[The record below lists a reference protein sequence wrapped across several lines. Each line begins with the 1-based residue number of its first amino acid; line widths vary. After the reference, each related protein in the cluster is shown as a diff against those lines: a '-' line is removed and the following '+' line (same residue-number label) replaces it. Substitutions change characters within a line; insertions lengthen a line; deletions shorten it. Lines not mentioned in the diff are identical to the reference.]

1 MATRQKTKKA
11 KPGTF
16 ADRFLARLRELTNED
31 RDMIPNKTLRE
42 SLGWDDDRYQ
52 RVKRNLVDQQL
63 VKVGQGHSG
72 LIGLSGPLTE
82 PESPEPTQDAEIR
95 PLTLFLSYSH
105 ADEQLKNELLKH
117 LVPLQ
122 RIGLIN
128 AWHDRKLKAGDDID
142 HEILTQM
149 RKADIA
155 LFLISVDFINSAYCH
170 DVELSEALAMHSR
183 GEVTLIPVVLRSCL
197 WQHTALKE
205 LLALPRDGKAVKSW
219 PDQDEALASVAE
231 GIRLKAI
238 ELQQEKQHSLGRA

>member
-1 MATRQKTKKA
+1 MATEKKTKKA

-16 ADRFLARLRELTNED
+16 ADRFLARLRELTNEN
-31 RDMIPNKTLRE
+31 RDMITNKTLRE

-52 RVKRNLVDQQL
+52 RVKRNLVAQQL

-72 LIGLSGPLTE
+72 LIGIADSSAAPGPTH
-82 PESPEPTQDAEIR
+82 DGGIR

-122 RIGLIN
+122 RMGLIN

-142 HEILTQM
+142 HEILAQI

-183 GEVTLIPVVLRSCL
+183 GEVTVIPVVLRSCL
-197 WQHTALKE
+197 WQHTALKD

-219 PDQDEALASVAE
+219 LDQDEALASVAE

-238 ELQQEKQHSLGRA
+238 ELQQEKQQASGRP